1 MCASVCVCGTAGRP
15 ALASPPVMA
24 AGASGQHMEALLC
37 NCGLSSSP
45 TLTLAAPVP
54 GVCPVP
60 FCSGFSSEP
69 PGQRTRPWS
78 CREAVPLVPGTGEGT
93 RLPGPCGC
101 WALASL
107 GRVVG
112 LTGSCVSG
120 EAEPS
125 SRARELWHSPHFP
138 VAPSAPHVAASPRGC
153 ASEAESSRHHDRGTC
168 ARGVLSDPGRGD
180 ATSSASV
187 SPGGGP
193 RSRLGPVGVDVVGS
207 GSQSCRLLAPW
218 GLPSSGL
225 CPSTQDRTPRE
236 VLPEAR
242 GRERAWVQAQASDV
256 QVESGRTAEAARR
269 VPEGSA
275 CGSAPTHAWP
285 PRRAWKPVAGVG
297 AGWKGAEAQQRGA
310 GGTGRGAGRPGEV
323 LQPLE
328 DRVGLMKGAVPGWHR
343 AGSQLG
349 GSLRGHPRQPEPG
362 SSGALVKNCAVPSPA
377 GWPGLSS
384 RPDTL
389 CSDHRR
395 GDVSRFPRVLP
406 GARGSRRKRGLG
418 TSLTGC
424 SMAGRWP
431 CSYGLCQLVLCLCC
445 LAHRP
450 PPHGSRCPRCG
461 GPTQGGGPEGQPV
474 CSQRPLRGLQIPTA
488 TQASSPCAA
497 SWPSLAGGLPAPKR
511 TRQAHCPGPGAS
523 WQVT

>member
-1 MCASVCVCGTAGRP
+1 MCASTCVCGTAGRP
-15 ALASPPVMA
+15 TLARPPVVA

-37 NCGLSSSP
+37 DCGLSSPP

-60 FCSGFSSEP
+60 FCSGFHQNLRTADPTLSLQGNP
-69 PGQRTRPWS
+69 P
-78 CREAVPLVPGTGEGT
+78 TGAQH
-93 RLPGPCGC
+93 RRGPPSP
-101 WALASL
+101 WALRVL
-107 GRVVG
+107 GPGWPGARGGPHGV
-112 LTGSCVSG
+112 LRFRGSGAFFTC
-120 EAEPS
+120 
-125 SRARELWHSPHFP
+125 RELWRPPHFP
-138 VAPSAPHVAASPRGC
+138 MAPSAPHVAASPRGC
-153 ASEAESSRHHDRGTC
+153 ALEAESSRHHDRGMC
-168 ARGVLSDPGRGD
+168 ALGVLRPRLRGF
-180 ATSSASV
+180 
-187 SPGGGP
+187 P
-193 RSRLGPVGVDVVGS
+193 LGVARVPLGWMWWA
-207 GSQSCRLLAPW
+207 GSQSCHLLAPW

-242 GRERAWVQAQASDV
+242 GRARAWVQSQASDV

-269 VPEGSA
+269 VLEGSA

-285 PRRAWKPVAGVG
+285 PCRAWKPVAGVG

-310 GGTGRGAGRPGEV
+310 GGTGRGAARPGEV
-323 LQPLE
+323 LQPLGWPLE
-328 DRVGLMKGAVPGWHR
+328 DRVGLMKGSVPGWHG

-362 SSGALVKNCAVPSPA
+362 SSGALVKPCAVPSPA
-377 GWPGLSS
+377 GWPALSS
-384 RPDTL
+384 RLDTL
-389 CSDHRR
+389 CCDHRL
-395 GDVSRFPRVLP
+395 GDVSRFQRVLP
-406 GARGSRRKRGLG
+406 GCPRFSTEVRSGDQPHGR
-418 TSLTGC
+418 

-461 GPTQGGGPEGQPV
+461 GPTQGSDPEGQPV
-474 CSQRPLRGLQIPTA
+474 CSPKTPPGAPDPHSPTA
-488 TQASSPCAA
+488 TQAA

-511 TRQAHCPGPGAS
+511 TRQAHCTGPGAS